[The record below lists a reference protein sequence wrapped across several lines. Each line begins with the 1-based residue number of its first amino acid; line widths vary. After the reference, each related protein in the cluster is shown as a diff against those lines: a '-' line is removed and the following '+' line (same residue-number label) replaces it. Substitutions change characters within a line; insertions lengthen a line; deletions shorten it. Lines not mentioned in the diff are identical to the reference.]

1 MEINKK
7 HLGSIVTINKI
18 TFNTLTAKPI
28 HYQFYYDNGFAHLFV
43 VEEVT
48 EEVIP
53 TPKKNASKK
62 QNK

>member
-7 HLGSIVTINKI
+7 YLGSIVTINKI

-43 VEEVT
+43 TEEVT
-48 EEVIP
+48 P

-62 QNK
+62 QNKR